1 MKKRVIAVLTIGCLI
16 GTIVLNGCSKKEEV
30 SNVNEISEEEQEYEE
45 DDFIDDEI
53 DNDEIVDPDYI
64 DEFNEEEYW
73 AELYEMIMS
82 QTLEGSWVDPS
93 YFTTFSVEEQ
103 LPDSYDLRDYGVVTP
118 VRSQQEFG
126 TCWAFG
132 TSAAAE
138 TSILSSMGMTAD
150 EFEEKYKVPVTLS
163 AKHLGYFS
171 HRHLPNVDDPD
182 YICYNHQ
189 DGEGFYYASD
199 KPNKE
204 YSGNFLIGAVTTYA
218 SGTGPVLEA
227 DYPYCPEGY
236 TREGF
241 LDALRNGSVNW
252 NEEDWS
258 IAEEHRFDRSFELID
273 ANKLP
278 TPVFKRNMGS
288 SDVTYE
294 YRDLATEIIKSEIYN
309 GRGVAIAYKADTAM
323 QGQEADNSF
332 INVNGNN
339 PTYAQYVDDPTLW
352 ADHVVCIV
360 GYDDNY
366 SADNFLPEHRPPHD
380 GAFICKNSW
389 GCTNAEDPLD
399 YMEWGYEGSGYFY
412 LSYYDM
418 SMVSAYSYSFDPRI
432 IDGTDYDVVIDGYDF
447 ISSFDDIN
455 SIRVNHEVKMA
466 NVYTADSDME
476 LKSVSVLTD
485 GFDSDVYYTVYELK
499 DNFDNPEDGEVLSS
513 LSIEYDYPGYH
524 RTDFEKPIFIEEGK
538 KYSIVETIIDNT
550 SDGELYEIVMNG
562 VNPAKEEASV
572 QLGKD
577 DGGTSIVVVNPGES
591 YICNGGIW
599 KDEAD
604 MLDDMG
610 NYFGQ
615 VDYIFDNFPIK
626 GYIDVK

>member
-1 MKKRVIAVLTIGCLI
+1 MRKRVFATLMIMCLVGTTVLSGC
-16 GTIVLNGCSKKEEV
+16 GKEKEAN
-30 SNVNEISEEEQEYEE
+30 NVNEIPEEIENFE
-45 DDFIDDEI
+45 DEDFVDDELEY
-53 DNDEIVDPDYI
+53 DEDYI
-64 DEFNEEEYW
+64 DEYSEEEYW
-73 AELYEMIMS
+73 NDLYEIIMA
-82 QTLEGSWVDPS
+82 QTIGGSWVDPS
-93 YFTTFSVEEQ
+93 YFTTFNVEEN
-103 LPDSYDLRDYGVVTP
+103 LPASFDLREYGFVTP

-138 TSILSSMGMTAD
+138 TSILSSMGITAD
-150 EFEEKYKVPVTLS
+150 EFEEKYGVPVTLS
-163 AKHLGYFS
+163 TKHLGYFS
-171 HRHLPNVDDPD
+171 HRHLPGTNDPD
-182 YICYNHQ
+182 YKCYNNQ
-189 DGEGFYYASD
+189 DGEGFYFASD
-199 KPNKE
+199 KPNAE

-227 DYPYCPEGY
+227 DYPYCPDGY
-236 TREGF
+236 TREEF
-241 LDALRNGSVNW
+241 LDALRNGSVEW
-252 NEEDWS
+252 NDADWS
-258 IAEEHRFDRSFELID
+258 MDEEHRFDRSFELID

-278 TPVFKRNMGS
+278 TPVFKRNTDDG
-288 SDVTYE
+288 VEYE
-294 YRDLATEIIKSEIYN
+294 YRDLATKIIKSELYN

-332 INVNGNN
+332 INVNEKN

-366 SADNFLPEHRPPHD
+366 SVDNFVPEHRPPRD

-389 GCTNAEDPLD
+389 GCTDAEDPLD
-399 YMEWGYEGSGYFY
+399 YEEWGYEGSGYFY

-432 IDGTDYDVVIDGYDF
+432 IDGTDYDVFIDGYDF
-447 ISSFDDIN
+447 ISSFNDIN
-455 SIRVNHEVKMA
+455 SIRVDHEVKMA

-499 DNFDNPEDGEVLSS
+499 DNFENPEDGEVLAS

-524 RTDFEKPIFIEEGK
+524 RTDFTKPISIEEGK

-562 VNPAKEEASV
+562 VNPAEEEESV
-572 QLGKD
+572 QEGKVD
-577 DGGTSIVVVNPGES
+577 AGTSIVVVNPGES
-591 YICNGGIW
+591 YICNDGMW
-599 KDEAD
+599 KDEVD
-604 MLDDMG
+604 MLDDMYD
-610 NYFGQ
+610 YFGG